1 MNISNQLENI
11 LEYNQLVALKMLGEF
26 ASHINIR
33 AFLVG
38 GSVRDLIL
46 GTKLKDI
53 DVCIE
58 SEIQIFIDSIQNKDV
73 EIISISQFGTAKI
86 KIRDQII
93 DLAMTRTEFYPEPAA
108 LPNVAFS
115 DINDDIYRRD
125 FTINTLAVSLASDSW
140 GDILDIC
147 GGITDIKSRKIRIL
161 YPSSFID
168 DPTRIFRAFRY
179 SARLEFE
186 IEKLTLDSIQL
197 DNIKNLSG
205 VRILNELKYIFTEDN
220 FVTVLKQL
228 DDLGVLKSID
238 PNLSLSDHLLNVLF
252 DNQLKISSYPDYGI
266 LLLAY
271 AITSPKSRTNFSKR
285 LDIPKNIIKAI
296 DDIQHIEK
304 LPVEKYSE
312 LYYLLIEVSDL
323 TLKVAKLYETPSV
336 LGQIEIFLNE
346 LNHIDLKINGED
358 LTNRGVSGPKV
369 GTILKKLKTLLLD
382 GKVSDIRSDQ
392 ISMLERLIQEE

>member
-11 LEYNQLVALKMLGEF
+11 LEYNQLVALKMLGDF

-73 EIISISQFGTAKI
+73 EIIAVSQFGTAKI

-93 DLAMTRTEFYPEPAA
+93 DLAMTRMEFYPEPAA

-125 FTINTLAVSLASDSW
+125 FTINTLAVSLSSDSW
-140 GDILDIC
+140 GDVLDIC
-147 GGITDIKSRKIRIL
+147 GGIIDIKSRKIRIL

-228 DDLGVLKSID
+228 DDSDVLKSID
-238 PNLSLSDHLLNVLF
+238 PNLSLSDHLLNVLS
-252 DNQLKISSYPDYGI
+252 DNQLKISSYPYYGI

-271 AITSPKSRTNFSKR
+271 AITSPKSRTGFSKR

-296 DDIQHIEK
+296 DDIQHIEM

-323 TLKVAKLYETPSV
+323 TLEMAKSYEVQPV
-336 LGQIEIFLNE
+336 LGQIEFFLNE
-346 LNHIDLKINGED
+346 LKDINLKINGED
-358 LTNRGVSGPKV
+358 LTKRGVSGPKV
-369 GTILKKLKTLLLD
+369 GTILKKMKTLLLD

-392 ISMLERLIQEE
+392 ISRLERLIQEE